1 MERLELLSVLSEKIA
16 SLDRPHPI
24 RVGIDGVD
32 ASGKTRLADE
42 LVEPLEARG
51 RPVIRASIDGFHNPR
66 KMRYRNG
73 RFSPSGY
80 FNDSFNWQAV
90 RELLLQPLGP
100 EGSLVYCPA
109 IFEHCS
115 DSPIH
120 SPLGVAKPNDI
131 LLFDGIF
138 IQRPELRG
146 SLDFIIFLDVD
157 FQVNVARM
165 AVRDGVNPDQDD
177 PLVQRYVGGQQ
188 LYFETCQPQQQ
199 ADVVIDNNDWS
210 NPILVRGG

>member
-24 RVGIDGVD
+24 RIGIDGVD

-42 LVEPLEARG
+42 LVAPLEARG

-66 KMRYRNG
+66 KVRYRNG
-73 RFSPSGY
+73 RFSPTGY

-109 IFEHCS
+109 IFDHRS
-115 DSPIH
+115 DLPNY
-120 SPLGVAKPNDI
+120 SPLGVATANAV

-138 IQRPELRG
+138 IQRPELRDL
-146 SLDFIIFLDVD
+146 LDFTLFLDVT
-157 FQVNVARM
+157 FQENVARM
-165 AVRDGVNPDQDD
+165 AVRDGLEPDPGDV
-177 PLVQRYVGGQQ
+177 LVKRYVGGQQ
-188 LYFETCQPQQQ
+188 LYFATCQPQQR
-199 ADVVIDNNDWS
+199 ADMVIDNNDWS